1 MNTWEALVVALRC
14 LRVNKLRSLLTMVG
28 IVIGVTAVIVL
39 VGLGDGMRAG
49 FNKSFGELATAIII
63 SKITG
68 EVPGGGKPKELRDS
82 DITALRKAPDLAYV
96 VPEVS
101 GTAVM
106 QNGPGVE
113 FSGQGYGST
122 VDYSKVN
129 NREVV
134 AGSMFTET
142 DYQIRNRVTLLGPT
156 VVTALFGG
164 DVQAAVGTNI
174 RISRTTFK
182 VIGVLKGD
190 GNYDDIA
197 LMPMSTARAYLF
209 GGNDVVNAIA
219 AKATSVETVPAA
231 VDEINAIL
239 SERHRTSDPAKR
251 DFKVTALQNQLDQ
264 FNQFML
270 YLSLFI
276 VAVAG
281 ISLIVGGIG
290 VANIMLVSVTE
301 RTREIGIRKA
311 IGAPKAAIMK
321 QFLIESTI
329 LAGTGG
335 LIGVIFGITFILI
348 GATVMTRVAPNF
360 GVPTIS
366 VPAVLVAL
374 TVSMLIG
381 LVAGGYPAMRAARLR
396 PIEALRFQ

>member
-335 LIGVIFGITFILI
+335 LIGV
-348 GATVMTRVAPNF
+348 
-360 GVPTIS
+360 
-366 VPAVLVAL
+366 
-374 TVSMLIG
+374 
-381 LVAGGYPAMRAARLR
+381 
-396 PIEALRFQ
+396 